1 MGLKALRITAA
12 FVVVQ
17 LLLLQVHSVRIK
29 LRKQRSKP
37 LQAQHPANGD
47 YDYDYY
53 ESYDD
58 YDDKNG
64 EYYICFVYFSQHVL
78 YLCRYKLRIAN

>member
-1 MGLKALRITAA
+1 MGLKALQITAA
-12 FVVVQ
+12 FVVAQ

-37 LQAQHPANGD
+37 LQAQQSANGD

-58 YDDKNG
+58 YDDKNDKF
-64 EYYICFVYFSQHVL
+64 E
-78 YLCRYKLRIAN
+78 LRIGVYTRILKN